1 MPGNASSLIGSDT
14 TPDFFNPSTPQRK
27 LTNSEYMDDFA
38 NRPYTYAQKAQD
50 GFDYERW
57 KLKYFKPTE
66 QNEDTLSSIEHG
78 LSDWGND
85 YSKRRAI
92 EKKTAKYIRQKV
104 VPTGLMLGAEI
115 IAERLESCR
124 NSGVLG
130 IVGENRKIVL
140 WENKCGLVKLC
151 PDEARAEQ
159 KRLARQYVP
168 ACEAWLKG
176 NHRRRF
182 QYAVF
187 EPVNVELGNLKDGIR
202 DAYHQLRKMLRHESF
217 ANVAGCFTALECPL
231 SRDGKSWNVH
241 INCLFLIDG
250 VFDWVV
256 VRKEYGQRIH
266 FKSTQEIIDTTKA
279 YLKRRNGGR
288 PVEASKA
295 DILTCAFG
303 EIIKYSSKHVS
314 AKGEAG
320 KNDAPGI
327 TQWPPELFCEWYAAH
342 KGLRRCR
349 SYGVLYGAEKP
360 EKEPLQVTWIG
371 SMDFCPDSRRY
382 SIQINGRP
390 VISLQGDKSTKNRAQ
405 NRKQIPIFTEPPP
418 NRKQHHVK

>member
-1 MPGNASSLIGSDT
+1 
-14 TPDFFNPSTPQRK
+14 
-27 LTNSEYMDDFA
+27 MDEFI
-38 NRPYTYAQKAQD
+38 NRPYTYAQKSQD

-92 EKKTAKYIRQKV
+92 EKKTAKYIRDKV
-104 VPTGLMLGAEI
+104 VPTGLMLGADL

-130 IVGENRKIVL
+130 IVGDNRKIVL

-168 ACEAWLKG
+168 ACETWLKESP
-176 NHRRRF
+176 RRRF

-187 EPVNVELGNLKDGIR
+187 EPVNVEIGNLKNGVR

-217 ANVAGCFTALECPL
+217 NNVAGTFTALECPL
-231 SRDGKSWNVH
+231 SKDGKSWNVH

-250 VFDWVV
+250 SFDWDT
-256 VRKEYGQRIH
+256 VRAEYGHRIH
-266 FKSTQEIIDTTKA
+266 FKSTKDIIDTTTA

-288 PVEASKA
+288 PVEASRA
-295 DILTCAFG
+295 DVLTCAFR

-360 EKEPLQVTWIG
+360 VREPLQVQWIG
-371 SMDFCPDSRRY
+371 SMDFCPHSRRY
-382 SIQINGRP
+382 SFQITGRP
-390 VISLQGDKSTKNRAQ
+390 VISLQGDKSTKKEPKNNNINQ
-405 NRKQIPIFTEPPP
+405 QVLFKPPP
-418 NRKQHHVK
+418 R